1 MRVGQDH
8 VVVTGHVLGEATE
21 GPGGK
26 RPRRDRERQPK
37 ALGAAYIEAAPAPG
51 HLRGEPAPD
60 PGEGRCRGQPVTDG
74 RQAR

>member
-1 MRVGQDH
+1 MRVGQDR

-37 ALGAAYIEAAPAPG
+37 ALGAAYIEAAPTPG

-60 PGEGRCRGQPVTDG
+60 PAERARRRGAVTDG
-74 RQAR
+74 LKAR